1 MYFEFKALFGLKC
14 MEVVMKNSLK
24 FQISRLFLLL
34 FVLFYLVAGYSAVQ
48 YAFNLQGSVKANGP
62 VDKISVVLL
71 ETDGTL
77 LDVTSVRADGTFTID
92 LGVLDEPTFEE
103 VKKLDLQLERGGK
116 KKKIRLLNYIKEMS
130 KTVHLRP
137 IPFP

>member
-1 MYFEFKALFGLKC
+1 MKKC
-14 MEVVMKNSLK
+14 VN
-24 FQISRLFLLL
+24 FHISKLFLLL
-34 FVLFYLVAGYSAVQ
+34 FGLFYLVTGYSAVE

-71 ETDGTL
+71 EVDGTM
-77 LDVTSVRADGTFTID
+77 LDVSSVRADGTFTID
-92 LGVLDEPTFEE
+92 LGALDEPTYEE
-103 VKKLDLQLERGGK
+103 VKKLDLQFERGGN

-130 KTVHLRP
+130 KTVYLRP

>member
-1 MYFEFKALFGLKC
+1 
-14 MEVVMKNSLK
+14 MKNNLK
-24 FQISRLFLLL
+24 FQISRLYLLL
-34 FVLFYLVAGYSAVQ
+34 FGLFYLVTGYSAVE

-71 ETDGTL
+71 EADGTM
-77 LDVTSVRADGTFTID
+77 LDVSNVRADGTFTID

-103 VKKLDLQLERGGK
+103 VKKLDLQLERGSNK
-116 KKKIRLLNYIKEMS
+116 KKVRLLNYIKDMS
-130 KTVHLRP
+130 KTVHLRQ